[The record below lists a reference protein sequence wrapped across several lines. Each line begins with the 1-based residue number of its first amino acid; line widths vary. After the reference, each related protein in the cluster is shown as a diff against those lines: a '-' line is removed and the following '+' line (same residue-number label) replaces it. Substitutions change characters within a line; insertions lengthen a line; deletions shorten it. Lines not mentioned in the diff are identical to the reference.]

1 MSSKTSL
8 ICIIIII
15 SLIIQIFSAPGIA
28 IDFGSEF
35 ITTSILL
42 PRKPIYL
49 VENPQG
55 TKINQYLYMKG
66 NEKIFGQ
73 NAKIKAI
80 KSPEAVFHHLQEFL
94 GKTEDSPEVKN
105 YLKKYFQIYDIETD
119 EKTHHIKFKLNY
131 GNKDYLF
138 NSQELLAIML
148 KYIKDFSDKF
158 GNTEI
163 NQFVISIPCF
173 YNYKQHQALLN
184 AAEMSGMK
192 LVEIIHDNT
201 AVAIKYFNEN
211 RIQKEEKKYIFYNMG
226 ASYTQV
232 SLVSVHATYQGT
244 KKEMV
249 ENQFIKIVDEV
260 YDKNLGG
267 RNFDYKLAKL
277 IYKKYKKKISNIDL
291 TEEELNNLPA
301 ETINRLLPYAIKYKE
316 VLSANKETA
325 IHVLGIEKNAEYE
338 DIITR
343 EEFLAECKDE
353 LDRVY
358 EPLEK
363 IFNRNQI
370 DIKNIF
376 QIEFVGGGHRIPIIK
391 EIIGKY
397 IPENKLGV
405 HLNGD
410 DVVAF
415 GAGYYFSNVLGK
427 LNKVNGISKKIN
439 LINYGY
445 INDISLEITNAPPT
459 KEYPLCEEGFDG
471 IAIDCIKPFLKKP
484 KIFPAFGNFSSEKS
498 VSFTYDGDL
507 DISLIQDNQIVMK
520 FHLKN
525 IKKAIKEILEKNK
538 NLIGKP
544 KIKLV
549 FTMDKNGIIKMDGQI
564 HYKVKTFYVYIAPKE
579 KHGKMNFRYVSK
591 PSFDPKPLT
600 EEEKNDLL
608 KKLEDK
614 KIYSE
619 SEAKKFRKI
628 INSGK
633 VNNDTKEETN
643 VKYLSSNKEIIFE
656 EVYPKPMSRE
666 TIKESKK
673 IIDKLWSLEKEL
685 LKFQEKKNNLEN
697 FLYTKREWIKNTDLN
712 QRYAKKEELDKF
724 YEDLTKLQKWFDENG
739 ANASEGQIE
748 DKIKEAKKAFKVFEE
763 RIEKEKKRNNSIKYF
778 RSEINSSLKQGKA
791 WIKEKPYAEEF
802 FNTVFEPQVQQL
814 NKWIDEYE
822 EQINKM
828 KEYEDINFDKEEL
841 SKRLNE
847 LRAEWRKMKN
857 IKRPITEVNEDL

>member
-1 MSSKTSL
+1 MSAKNSL
-8 ICIIIII
+8 ISIIILF
-15 SLIIQIFSAPGIA
+15 SLFIQLFCAPGIA

-55 TKINQYLYMKG
+55 TKINQYLYIKG
-66 NEKIFGQ
+66 DEKIFGV
-73 NAKIKAI
+73 NAKVKAI
-80 KSPEAVFHHLQEFL
+80 KSPEAVFHHMQEFL

-105 YLKKYFQIYDIETD
+105 YLKTYFQIYDIETD

-131 GNKDYLF
+131 GDKDYLF
-138 NSQELLAIML
+138 NSQELLAIMF
-148 KYIKDFSDKF
+148 KYIKDFSDKY

-163 NQFVISIPCF
+163 NQFLISIPCF
-173 YNYKQHQALLN
+173 YTYKQHQALLN
-184 AAEMSGMK
+184 AAEISGMK
-192 LVEIIHDNT
+192 LVEIIHDNA

-211 RIQKEEKKYIFYNMG
+211 RIQKEEKKFIFYNMG

-267 RNFDYKLAKL
+267 RNFDYKLTKL
-277 IYKKYKKKISNIDL
+277 IYKKYKKKVYNIDL
-291 TEEELNNLPA
+291 TKEDLNNISP
-301 ETINRLLPYAIKYKE
+301 ETITRLLPYAIKYKE
-316 VLSANKETA
+316 ILSANKDTV

-338 DIITR
+338 DTLTR
-343 EEFLAECKDE
+343 EEFLAECKEE

-358 EPLEK
+358 TPIEK
-363 IFNRNQI
+363 ILK
-370 DIKNIF
+370 KNELNIQNII
-376 QIEFVGGGHRIPIIK
+376 QIEFVGGGHRIPMIK
-391 EIIGKY
+391 EIIAKY

-427 LNKVNGISKKIN
+427 LNKVNGISKKVN

-445 INDISLEITNAPPT
+445 VHDISLEIESVQPT
-459 KEYPLCEEGFDG
+459 KEYPLCEEDFNG
-471 IAIDCIKPFLKKP
+471 IAVNCTKHLFKKAT
-484 KIFPAFGNFSSEKS
+484 IFPAFGNFSSEKS
-498 VSFTYDGDL
+498 VTFTYDGDI
-507 DISLIQDNQIVMK
+507 DISLIQNNQTIIK
-520 FHLKN
+520 FHLIH
-525 IKKAIKEILEKNK
+525 IKKVIKEILNKNK

-544 KIKLV
+544 KIKLT
-549 FTMDKNGIIKMDGQI
+549 FNMDKNGIIKMDGTI
-564 HYKVKTFYVYIAPKE
+564 HYSVKTFYIYIEPKE
-579 KHGKMNFRYVSK
+579 KHGKMNFRYVSN
-591 PSFDPKPLT
+591 PSYDPKPLT
-600 EEEKNDLL
+600 EEEKSELL

-633 VNNDTKEETN
+633 VNNDTKKETN
-643 VKYLSSNKEIIFE
+643 VKYLSYNKEVIFE

-666 TIKESKK
+666 DIKESKK
-673 IIDKLWSLEKEL
+673 IIDKLWNLEKEK
-685 LKFQEKKNNLEN
+685 LKYQEKKNNLEN
-697 FLYTKREWIKNTDLN
+697 FLYTKREWIKNSELN
-712 QRYAKKEELDKF
+712 KRYAKKEELDKF
-724 YEDLTKLQKWFDENG
+724 AESLNKLQKWFEEQG
-739 ANASEGQIE
+739 TNATPGQIE
-748 DKIKEAKKAFKVFEE
+748 DKVKEAKKAFKIFEE

-778 RSEINSSLKQGKA
+778 RSELNSSLRQGKE
-791 WIKEKPYAEEF
+791 WIKERPYTEKF
-802 FNTVFEPQVQQL
+802 FKTVFEPQVQEL

-822 EQINKM
+822 KQFNEKN
-828 KEYEDINFDKEEL
+828 EYDENNFNKEEL
-841 SKRLNE
+841 SKRLSD
-847 LRAEWRKMKN
+847 LRDEWRKMKS
-857 IKRPITEVNEDL
+857 IKRPIENVNEDL

>member
-1 MSSKTSL
+1 MPL
-8 ICIIIII
+8 FYLIIII
-15 SLIIQIFSAPGIA
+15 SLVIEIFSAPGIA

-94 GKTEDSPEVKN
+94 GKTQDSPEVKN

-158 GNTEI
+158 GDTEI

-316 VLSANKETA
+316 ILSANKETA
-325 IHVLGIEKNAEYE
+325 IHVLGIESAEYE

-358 EPLEK
+358 TPLEK

-459 KEYPLCEEGFDG
+459 KECPLCEEGFDG

-507 DISLIQDNQIVMK
+507 DISLIQDNQTVIK

-544 KIKLV
+544 KIKLI
-549 FTMDKNGIIKMDGQI
+549 FNMDKNGIIKMDGHIQ
-564 HYKVKTFYVYIAPKE
+564 YTVKTFYVYIAPKE

-591 PSFDPKPLT
+591 PSFEPKPLT
-600 EEEKNDLL
+600 E
-608 KKLEDK
+608 
-614 KIYSE
+614 
-619 SEAKKFRKI
+619 
-628 INSGK
+628 
-633 VNNDTKEETN
+633 
-643 VKYLSSNKEIIFE
+643 
-656 EVYPKPMSRE
+656 
-666 TIKESKK
+666 
-673 IIDKLWSLEKEL
+673 
-685 LKFQEKKNNLEN
+685 
-697 FLYTKREWIKNTDLN
+697 
-712 QRYAKKEELDKF
+712 
-724 YEDLTKLQKWFDENG
+724 
-739 ANASEGQIE
+739 
-748 DKIKEAKKAFKVFEE
+748 
-763 RIEKEKKRNNSIKYF
+763 
-778 RSEINSSLKQGKA
+778 
-791 WIKEKPYAEEF
+791 
-802 FNTVFEPQVQQL
+802 
-814 NKWIDEYE
+814 
-822 EQINKM
+822 
-828 KEYEDINFDKEEL
+828 
-841 SKRLNE
+841 
-847 LRAEWRKMKN
+847 
-857 IKRPITEVNEDL
+857 